1 MGQSHRPVGAPS
13 HLSRLSRRITSYCE
27 RVMSMAGPPSVFIS
41 YAWSDVAER
50 SWVQQLAERL
60 QADGVNVWLD
70 RWLLRPGAHLP
81 GFMESAIREA
91 DFVLIICTPSY
102 KVASDARSGG
112 VGYEGDVITG
122 EILAR
127 QEAGKFI
134 PILRAG
140 EWVDAAPSWALGR
153 WYVDFRGSPYSESMY
168 HLLISAVFG
177 RFAGASPISGKSA
190 LSPIWPRWSEAVNP
204 VDAASTLTPR
214 RVIAHFLDH
223 YILELSGYGRG
234 NIWLDRSIAKEV
246 GIALRIAILAADEVL
261 IPAVSYFQSPLCRR
275 LVNKFRNVFDL
286 GVIRLMG
293 DAYRWDEF
301 RDNRLKEYSS
311 ESAQHDI
318 YSNLN
323 GYRGV
328 LPPLDGTS
336 RNTTLA
342 LHRAWDQLVVPR
354 GVELLSPVS
363 TAGDRVHFVGDP
375 ERIIERMPEF
385 LGTAAFVA
393 ENVYPRIFDNFH
405 GSLLGNLSLLICRL
419 FFGVLTEDFPA
430 GYVDNLVY
438 VRNATPSNAEFV
450 LPYRAIVRRMH
461 FNEDL
466 YNELCV
472 CPPMDLLR
480 LQRDP
485 RVVRIIHAAPE
496 FPPADS

>member
-1 MGQSHRPVGAPS
+1 MGM
-13 HLSRLSRRITSYCE
+13 I
-27 RVMSMAGPPSVFIS
+27 GPPSVFIS
-41 YAWSDVAER
+41 YAWSDVPER
-50 SWVQQLAERL
+50 AWVQQLAERL

-70 RWLLRPGAHLP
+70 RWLLRPGVQLP

-102 KVASDARSGG
+102 KATSDARSGG
-112 VGYEGDVITG
+112 VGYEGDLITG

-127 QEAGKFI
+127 QESGKFI
-134 PILRAG
+134 PVLRTG
-140 EWVDAAPSWALGR
+140 EWIDAAPSWTLGR
-153 WYVDFRGSPYSESMY
+153 WYVDFRGSPYSEVMY
-168 HLLISAVFG
+168 DQLIRAIFG

-190 LSPIWPRWSEAVNP
+190 LSRVWPQWNVAGHPGGIVSGPA
-204 VDAASTLTPR
+204 PR
-214 RVIAHFLDH
+214 RVMAHFLDH

-234 NIWLDRSIAKEV
+234 NIWLDRSIAKEA

-286 GVIRLMG
+286 GIIRLMG

-301 RDNRLKEYSS
+301 RDNRLREYPS
-311 ESAQHDI
+311 ESAQYDI

-323 GYRGV
+323 GYRGM

-354 GVELLSPVS
+354 SAELLSPAS
-363 TAGDRVHFVGDP
+363 AAGDNVHFVNDP
-375 ERIIERMPEF
+375 ERIIERIPEM
-385 LGTAAFVA
+385 LGSAAFVA
-393 ENVYPRIFDNFH
+393 ENVYPRIFDNAN

-419 FFGVLTEDFPA
+419 FFGALTEDFPA
-430 GYVDNLVY
+430 GYVDNLIY
-438 VRNATPSNAEFV
+438 VRNAAPENAEFT
-450 LPYRAIVRRMH
+450 LSYRTIVRRMH

-466 YNELCV
+466 YNEVCV
-472 CPPMDLLR
+472 CRPIDLLR
-480 LQRDP
+480 LQHDP
-485 RVVRIIHAAPE
+485 RVVRIIHAVP
-496 FPPADS
+496 